1 MSEFCAVPTPR
12 LHDDAND
19 RLPTGMDVG
28 RVLNRNPLLA
38 VAETGLE
45 IVRGVRFC
53 LLVDVA
59 IAQLRGA
66 AFGGNWDQSES
77 FVDKISSDCPIRSP
91 P

>member
-1 MSEFCAVPTPR
+1 MSDPAIRNGRLQPSGERVLRRPHPR
-12 LHDDAND
+12 LLDEAND
-19 RLPTGMDVG
+19 RLPTGMDVD
-28 RVLNRNPLLA
+28 VLNRNPLLA

-66 AFGGNWDQSES
+66 ALAGIGINPRVS
-77 FVDKISSDCPIRSP
+77 
-91 P
+91 